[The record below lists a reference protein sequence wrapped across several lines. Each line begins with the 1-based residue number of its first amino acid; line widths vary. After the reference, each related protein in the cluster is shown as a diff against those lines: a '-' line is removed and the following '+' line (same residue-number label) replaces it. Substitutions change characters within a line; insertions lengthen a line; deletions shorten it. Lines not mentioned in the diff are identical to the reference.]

1 MAGNLVAGQMSV
13 LKLDDAS
20 PEAEEYFIDSEKLIE
35 GNPKQSVWLSYSDP
49 TEKFFVGTW
58 ASEVGKWK
66 ISYTEEEY
74 CEILE
79 GENVITNQDGSS
91 LTVTA
96 GDIFVVP
103 SGFSGTWEVVKPTK
117 KKFVIYEK

>member
-58 ASEVGKWK
+58 AAQSD
-66 ISYTEEEY
+66 S
-74 CEILE
+74 
-79 GENVITNQDGSS
+79 
-91 LTVTA
+91 
-96 GDIFVVP
+96 
-103 SGFSGTWEVVKPTK
+103 
-117 KKFVIYEK
+117 